1 MQNDIEFQTAYF
13 AAVDRHVIAERYVS
27 WDSVFDELVEQF
39 EDEGAVAQAMC
50 AMQEA

>member
-1 MQNDIEFQTAYF
+1 MQENIEFQSAYF
-13 AAVDRHVIAERYVS
+13 AAVERHIIAERYVS

-50 AMQEA
+50 AMQES